1 MTKENE
7 VKIFKKIDKF
17 YLSYKAV
24 REYAM
29 FLMRGFFY
37 NSVNVYGLENIPRD
51 KAYMIAP
58 NHQNALMDAAVIID
72 AFQRPVFIAR
82 ADLFS
87 NKHLAKFIE
96 WARMMPAY
104 RIRDGKENLSK
115 NEPIFKRSAEV
126 LKNNIPIIIFP
137 EAAHNSKRF
146 LLPLKKGLAR
156 IAFQAEAV
164 TGFSLDL
171 VVIPAGIYY
180 DNYTNLLTNV
190 TVIYGKPISVNEFKD
205 EFLASDNRGIN
216 LFNKKLAEE
225 MKKLIIN
232 IENVEYYDSYE
243 IMRHLYR
250 DEMYKKVNLEK
261 KNALN
266 DLITDKELIKSLDIF
281 NEQKPQEMK
290 ELHEKVQEYSKGLK
304 RLDFRDWQVKKAKF
318 SSISLYLQALLLLLL
333 FPIHLFSLVNNY
345 LPLLP
350 QKLINQKIKDQ
361 QFHSS
366 IKYVL
371 GVLIAPLIYLLQMF
385 IVSSFTD
392 IWWVKWVYLILLPA
406 SLYVSL
412 HYYKQFVKV
421 RSSLQ
426 FVSLQKSN
434 NHFLAKI
441 LNLRKEISDKLN
453 EISNFK

>member
-1 MTKENE
+1 MTTETG

-17 YLSYKAV
+17 YFSYKAV

-29 FLMRGFFY
+29 FLMRHFFY
-37 NSVNVYGLENIPRD
+37 NSVNVYGLENIPKN

-87 NKHLAKFIE
+87 NKYLAKFIE

-115 NEPIFKRSAEV
+115 NEPIFRRSAEV

-156 IAFQAEAV
+156 IAFQTEVV
-164 TGFSLDL
+164 TDFTLDL

-180 DNYTNLLTNV
+180 DNYENLLTNV
-190 TVIYGKPISVNEFKD
+190 TVVYGKPILVKDFKE
-205 EFLASDNRGIN
+205 EFLASDNKGIN
-216 LFNKKLAEE
+216 LFNKKLSEE
-225 MKKLIIN
+225 IKKLIIN
-232 IENVEYYDSYE
+232 IENVEYYESYE
-243 IMRHLYR
+243 MMRHLYR
-250 DEMYKKVNLEK
+250 DEMYKKVNLSE

-266 DLITDKELIKSLDIF
+266 NLIADKELIKTLDIL
-281 NEQKPQEMK
+281 NTQKPDEMK
-290 ELHEKVQEYSKGLK
+290 ALHLKVEEYSKGLK
-304 RLDFRDWQVKKAKF
+304 RLGFRDWQIKKQKI
-318 SSISLYLQALLLLLL
+318 SSFSLYLQLFLLIFL
-333 FPIHLFSLVNNY
+333 FPIHLFSYVNNF

-350 QKLINQKIKDQ
+350 QKLLLPKIKDR

-371 GVLIAPLIYLLQMF
+371 GVLIAPLIFVIQT
-385 IVSSFTD
+385 IIISFLTD
-392 IWWVKWVYLILLPA
+392 IWWIKWVYLIMLPI
-406 SLYVSL
+406 SLYISL
-412 HYYKQFVKV
+412 HYYKQFIKV

-426 FVSLQKSN
+426 LVSLQKAKDT
-434 NHFLAKI
+434 FLFKLI
-441 LNLRKEISDKLN
+441 TLRKEISEKLN
-453 EISNFK
+453 EITSS